1 MIQVKLDGNDVG
13 FDHPGAN
20 TIADVV
26 GSVSQALDTDL
37 RIIKVSFNGED
48 ITGQPER
55 HLQVINGEGSFELET
70 ARALD
75 LANETLESIVDFHGA
90 VVKELNRTS
99 EEFRTGSFEKAN
111 DFLLRCV
118 DGMHVLLRTTHS
130 VTTLLQV
137 NVTDVSAGQQN
148 LEVLTG
154 KISSILDEVVQAQEN
169 RDAILIADLI
179 EYELLVQ
186 LEDWA
191 AGLTNLQTMG
201 QS

>member
-1 MIQVKLDGNDVG
+1 MIQVKLDGNDLG
-13 FDHPGAN
+13 FDHPDAN

-26 GSVSQALDTDL
+26 GTVAQDLSTDL
-37 RIIKVSFNGED
+37 RIIKVSYNGED
-48 ITGQPER
+48 ITGKPER
-55 HLQVINGEGSFELET
+55 HMQVINGEGSFELET
-70 ARALD
+70 AKALD
-75 LANETLESIVDFHGA
+75 LATETLESIVDFHGA
-90 VVKELNRTS
+90 VVKELNRTA

-130 VTTLLQV
+130 VTTLIQV
-137 NVTDVSAGQQN
+137 NVTDVLAGQQN
-148 LEVLTG
+148 LEALTR
-154 KISSILDEVVQAQEN
+154 KISSILDEIVQAQEN

-191 AGLTNLQTMG
+191 TGLSNLQTLG
-201 QS
+201 KS